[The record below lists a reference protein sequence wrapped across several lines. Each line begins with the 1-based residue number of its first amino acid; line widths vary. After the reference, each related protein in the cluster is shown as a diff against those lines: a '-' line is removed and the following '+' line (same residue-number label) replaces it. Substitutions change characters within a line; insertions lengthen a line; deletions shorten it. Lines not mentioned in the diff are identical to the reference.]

1 MSNSTT
7 RRDLLRAAGASAFA
21 AQLAK
26 TQPAGKTPNKTMSG
40 VPFETRDMIRMG
52 LIGAGQRGGITM
64 LRQWVA
70 VDNLRV
76 TAVCDNVKDKALAAQ
91 AVVERAGKNTPAVYA
106 NGEHDFENL
115 VKRDDVDFVYIA
127 APWHVH
133 VPAAVAAMEHGKHV
147 LVEVPAATTIEDCWK
162 LVDTSERTRKHCM
175 IAENAC
181 FGDIQLMVLN
191 MVRDGLFGN
200 LLHGECAY
208 DHDLRSLLFSD
219 KSEGLWRREPHTER
233 NGNLY
238 PTHGLG
244 PVAHYMDINRGDRF
258 DYLVSMSSPQHGLD
272 EYREAHI
279 PKDSPKWKEKYI
291 CGDVNTSLIKTA
303 NGLTITLTHDVTT
316 PRPYSMVNSITGS
329 KGLFRDYPPRIYLDG
344 MKPEQ
349 YKTMDDFKDKYTHP
363 MWKAQRELAVK
374 MSGGT
379 HGGVDFLMISR
390 LLDSMTKGLAP
401 DIDVYDAAAWS
412 APGPLSEASVKQG
425 SMPMKFP
432 DFTRGQWKSKR
443 PTMA

>member
-1 MSNSTT
+1 
-7 RRDLLRAAGASAFA
+7 
-21 AQLAK
+21 
-26 TQPAGKTPNKTMSG
+26 
-40 VPFETRDMIRMG
+40 MG

-91 AVVERAGKNTPAVYA
+91 AVVERAGKNTPAVFA
-106 NGEHDFENL
+106 NGDHDYENL
-115 VKRDDVDFVYIA
+115 VKRDDIDFVYIA

-133 VPAAVAAMEHGKHV
+133 VPAVASLPWNTASTCWWKC
-147 LVEVPAATTIEDCWK
+147 PAATSIEDCWK

-208 DHDLRSLLFSD
+208 DHDLRSLLFKD
-219 KSEGLWRREPHTER
+219 ESEGLWRREPHTER

-258 DYLVSMSSPQHGLD
+258 DYLVSMSSPEHGLD

-316 PRPYSMVNSITGS
+316 PRPYSMVNAITGS

-349 YKTMDDFKDKYTHP
+349 YKTMDDFKARYTHP
-363 MWKAQRELAVK
+363 LWKAQRDVAVK

-379 HGGVDFLMISR
+379 HGGVDFLMITR
-390 LLDSMTKGLAP
+390 LLDCMTKGLAP

-432 DFTRGQWKSKR
+432 DFTRGQWKTKR